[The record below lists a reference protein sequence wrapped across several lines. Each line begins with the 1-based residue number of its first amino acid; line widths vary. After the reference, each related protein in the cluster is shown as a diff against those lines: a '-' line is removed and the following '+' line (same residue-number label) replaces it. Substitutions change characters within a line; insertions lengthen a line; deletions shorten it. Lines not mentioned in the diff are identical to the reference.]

1 MANTFSR
8 GHGVVQWLR
17 VTIVRATFAFM
28 PVLGVAVPEMTHA
41 EDNPQFQPI
50 LCEPDP
56 NDTLVESAKCLDRF
70 RELAARDG
78 DVLRLNLENGK
89 TKVYTGNRKGCDGHT
104 GNEECVVFQLVSFYP
119 SLQSF
124 LVAQRFFECGYY
136 ELVSRQTGGIVKF
149 STVPEWSPNGKYLIG
164 IDQNDL
170 CDRDYD
176 LAIWSAGD
184 PPALELNR
192 HNERFYENWT
202 IIGWNGDD
210 RIRLQVFTNST
221 EGSYDQDVEA
231 VRSGNGW
238 KLVWGKISNVISRK
252 PASSQ
257 WPPTAPPADAPVPG
271 ADNR

>member
-1 MANTFSR
+1 MSNAFSR
-8 GHGVVQWLR
+8 RDGAVQWLR
-17 VTIVRATFAFM
+17 MTTVRATFAFM
-28 PVLGVAVPEMTHA
+28 LVVGIAVPEMAHA

-50 LCEPDP
+50 LCEPDR
-56 NDTLVESAKCLDRF
+56 NDTLMESAECLDRF
-70 RELAARDG
+70 WELATRDG

-89 TKVYTGNRKGCDGHT
+89 TKTYLGDRKDCEDGHADK
-104 GNEECVVFQLVSFYP
+104 CVVFRLVAFYP

-124 LVAQRFFECGYY
+124 LVEKGLYECRYY
-136 ELVSRQTGGIVKF
+136 ELVSRQTDGIVKF

-164 IDQNDL
+164 IDKNDL

-202 IIGWNGDD
+202 IVGWNGDD

-221 EGSYDQDVEA
+221 EGSYE
-231 VRSGNGW
+231 RPSSGMQVSR
-238 KLVWGKISNVISRK
+238 LVTYLLLSNSLER
-252 PASSQ
+252 
-257 WPPTAPPADAPVPG
+257 
-271 ADNR
+271 